1 MEKLQF
7 LEVQLKEAGARAEE
21 AERKVQP
28 QEAVIDDLTQ
38 EHDNFAVK
46 IKCIHQEMKDMQDL
60 V

>member
-7 LEVQLKEAGARAEE
+7 LEVQLKEAEARAEE

-28 QEAVIDDLTQ
+28 LEAVIDDLTQ

-46 IKCIHQEMKDMQDL
+46 TKCIH
-60 V
+60 